1 MVSTRKIQQAIFTY
15 TFSLSSKIELFRC
28 CKHAVCALYSSFLIW
43 FPKVIHKQLMA
54 HEWKMELLTYLFDHL
69 FQTEF
74 TICNTRLKV
83 QRQKWQ
89 RTSNYWK
96 VISIYVHFTP
106 WRKILQKAK
115 WMRKGKG
122 KGSSISYVNHSSLFF
137 FNSFSSFHVLV
148 FFLCLVASVLPRQI
162 TAAEFFPRFPKG
174 TAFQKANFISMSQ
187 LNRVISPLKRL
198 VWWIEA

>member
-43 FPKVIHKQLMA
+43 FPKVIHEQLMA

-115 WMRKGKG
+115 WMRKGREREREVVLAMLTTAPFFSLIVFPHSTSW
-122 KGSSISYVNHSSLFF
+122 SSSCALLLQY
-137 FNSFSSFHVLV
+137 
-148 FFLCLVASVLPRQI
+148 CLD
-162 TAAEFFPRFPKG
+162 K
-174 TAFQKANFISMSQ
+174 
-187 LNRVISPLKRL
+187 
-198 VWWIEA
+198 